1 MNQKVVSIRLDPHH
15 IIGVEIAREN
25 KKKLGFSKPTVN
37 AIVREALE
45 AYFATNGIT
54 HEMIVKELRK

>member
-1 MNQKVVSIRLDPHH
+1 MDPKVVSVRMDPHH
-15 IIGVEIAREN
+15 IVGVEIAREN
-25 KKKLGFSKPTVN
+25 KRKLGFSKPTVN

>member
-1 MNQKVVSIRLDPHH
+1 MDQKVVSIRLDPHH
-15 IIGVEIAREN
+15 IVGVEIAREN
-25 KKKLGFSKPTVN
+25 KKNLGFSKPTVN

-54 HEMIVKELRK
+54 HEMIIKRLPK